1 MSSALACL
9 AAWAV
14 VFPAKG
20 VEPPFKGERCAECH
34 SRIRDAEPAAGGS
47 PSELLDE
54 RRRDVV
60 VVGGGLAGLAAAW
73 QLRDQDVLVLEKEAR
88 AGGKVRRE
96 AWGRKRYPVAAGY
109 MYELYLDGL
118 KSLFRSL
125 GIEGRRIPK
134 PTNSLRLPDGRIV
147 HEPFGRGID
156 ELPETAEV
164 RSQLKRMSKEMAE
177 LSARLGSIPPM
188 PKSEPWLADLDRISF
203 KAYMEKHYGSRIG
216 AFADGYAKSLFGVD
230 GEQVSALAGL
240 VFFTADFGGGAN
252 ITWDGGPGVIAE
264 KLEARLGR
272 KLELGAFVLSVSTEP
287 GGVRVE
293 YEKAGRRRSVRARAA
308 VLAVPSFIVR
318 RLAKGLPDWKSA
330 ALSKV
335 RYSSYALAIIA
346 LKEPIYRDSF
356 DLWAGTDTVFTDLSP
371 LDWGEKDAGPAEA
384 GTPAQLLEA
393 YVPLGESAGRAV
405 LLDEPDERMSE
416 RIESDLD
423 RLFPGARPKVHGVRL
438 IRWGHAMPVDF
449 PGYLTGPRR
458 DVSRPAAPFF
468 FAGVDGELPCI
479 EGALSSGLRAGKEA
493 RGYLDAGAGH

>member
-1 MSSALACL
+1 MSPAFACL
-9 AAWAV
+9 AAWTLLV
-14 VFPAKG
+14 PAKAAQ
-20 VEPPFKGERCAECH
+20 PYFRGERCAECH
-34 SRIRDAEPAAGGS
+34 SRIRDAEPSAEVSA
-47 PSELLDE
+47 SELLDE

-73 QLRDQDVLVLEKEAR
+73 QLRDRDVLVLEKEDR

-109 MYELYLDGL
+109 MYELYLDEL

-125 GIEGRRIPK
+125 GIEGRRIPH

-147 HEPFGRGID
+147 HEPFAQGID
-156 ELPETAEV
+156 QLPESAEV

-177 LSARLGSIPPM
+177 LSSKLGMIPPV
-188 PKSEPWLADLDRISF
+188 PESGPGLAELDRTSF
-203 KAYMEKHYGSRIG
+203 KAYMQKHYGSRIG
-216 AFADGYAKSLFGVD
+216 EFADGYSKSLFGVD

-264 KLEARLGR
+264 KLQE
-272 KLELGAFVLSVSTEP
+272 KLEKNIELGAFVLSVSTEP
-287 GGVRVE
+287 GGVRVD
-293 YEKAGRRRSVRARAA
+293 YEKEGRRRSVRARTA
-308 VLAVPSFIVR
+308 VLAVPSHIAR

-335 RYSSYALAIIA
+335 RYSSYALAIVA
-346 LKEPIYRDSF
+346 LNEPVYRDSF

-371 LDWGEKDAGPAEA
+371 LDWGEKAGPAEA
-384 GTPAQLLEA
+384 GTPDQLLEA
-393 YVPLGESAGRAV
+393 YVPLGEGAGRAV
-405 LLDEPDERMSE
+405 LLDEPDEKLSE
-416 RIESDLD
+416 RIVSDLD
-423 RLFPGARPKVHGVRL
+423 RLFPGTRPKVHGVRV

-458 DVSRPAAPFF
+458 DVAKPAAPFF

-479 EGALSSGLRAGKEA
+479 EGALTSGLRAGKETST
-493 RGYLDAGAGH
+493 YLLGH